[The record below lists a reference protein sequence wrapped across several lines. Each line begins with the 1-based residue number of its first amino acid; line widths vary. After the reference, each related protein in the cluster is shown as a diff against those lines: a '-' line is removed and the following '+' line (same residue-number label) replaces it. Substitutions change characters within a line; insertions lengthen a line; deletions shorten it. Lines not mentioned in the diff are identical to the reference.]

1 MRSPHV
7 CDSILRNLTYQST
20 DNDNGKA
27 RERVVLSEIHR
38 RNHQRRLDECF
49 DRMDST

>member
-1 MRSPHV
+1 MRSLHV

-20 DNDNGKA
+20 DNGKA